1 MRKAIG
7 WICYVIGGGIV
18 IFSLQLAINCEII
31 GAFGKEEN
39 YSFDFWQFLYHVS
52 GHHRAYPYGYSV
64 HWMRDILLFLMGVF
78 IIRLGREQ
86 FVYKRG
92 LPADKDHSVQCP
104 GCNRQ
109 TAPEAYCRYCGYNL
123 VTSQPSFHIPP
134 SYPFWK
140 MALIAYAGLS
150 LFLLVLNLL
159 LVKLGLQ

>member
-7 WICYVIGGGIV
+7 WVCYVIGGGIV

-31 GAFGKEEN
+31 GTFGKEEN
-39 YSFDFWQFLYHVS
+39 YSFDFWKFLYHVS
-52 GHHRAYPYGYSV
+52 GHHRAYQHGYLV
-64 HWMRDILLFLMGVF
+64 HWLRDALLFLIGAFV
-78 IIRLGREQ
+78 ISLGREQ

-92 LPADKDHSVQCP
+92 LPVEKDRSVQCP

-109 TAPEAYCRYCGYNL
+109 TPPEAYCRYCGFNL
-123 VTSQPSFHIPP
+123 VTSQPSFQVPA
-134 SYPFWK
+134 SFPFWK

-159 LVKLGLQ
+159 LIKLGLQ